1 MIQQCRGIFRPD
13 VIIVGMLCIGA
24 LGSLITWLIG
34 QVEKKIVKGRNHD
47 A

>member
-1 MIQQCRGIFRPD
+1 
-13 VIIVGMLCIGA
+13 MLCIGA